1 MSGYS
6 IRPLLPED
14 VEAVLQFEL
23 SHKSFFEQK
32 IEARPDEFYQPEA
45 VRQHIAEFLLLKQQ
59 ALALPTLIF
68 NTDNE
73 LIGRANLKDI
83 DQVTKSAYVGYRIA
97 EHWSGKGVASFALCQ
112 LIQQAKQMGLMVLFA
127 CVSTENSASE
137 RVLIKAGFL
146 KMETIPQ
153 VAIVQGKAVAGYLMW
168 LKL

>member
-6 IRPLLPED
+6 IRALQPDD

-23 SHKSFFEQK
+23 AHKSFFEQK
-32 IEARPDEFYQPEA
+32 IEARPDEFYQLEA
-45 VRQHIAEFLLLKQQ
+45 VKQHIAEFLLLKQQ

-68 NTDNE
+68 NTDKE
-73 LIGRANLKDI
+73 LIGRANIKDI
-83 DQVTKSAYVGYRIA
+83 DQLTKSAYVGYRIA
-97 EHWSGKGVASFALCQ
+97 EHWSGKGVASFALYE

-127 CVSTENSASE
+127 CVATENRASMQ
-137 RVLIKAGFL
+137 VLKKAGFQQ
-146 KMETIPQ
+146 METIPQ

>member
-6 IRPLLPED
+6 IRALQPED
-14 VEAVLQFEL
+14 VEVVLQFEL
-23 SHKSFFEQK
+23 THKSFFEQK

-68 NTDNE
+68 NTDKE
-73 LIGRANLKDI
+73 LIGRANIKDI

-97 EHWSGKGVASFALCQ
+97 EHWSGKGVASFALYE
-112 LIQQAKQMGLMVLFA
+112 LIQQAKQMGLAILFA
-127 CVSTENSASE
+127 CVATENKASMQ
-137 RVLIKAGFL
+137 VLKKAGFQQ
-146 KMETIPQ
+146 METIPH